1 LLLALEDVEQSE
13 ADAKAKTEA
22 KSASERT
29 IAAKKRTHA
38 RRRFAFASAAHA
50 RLRGRLVQSP
60 APARLIE
67 GGLSTEAKVS
77 EVLVSKFADYLPLHR
92 QARFYGRQGVCAD
105 ETTAPVL
112 DPARGRTKIGQLWT
126 FARDDWPGADRIH
139 PRSSMST
146 LQTGKRRSES
156 RTLLA
161 SRAFSGRIYAG
172 YRLLAEKGLCPTCFL
187 LTARAAAVLRTRR
200 RRPSADRK

>member
-1 LLLALEDVEQSE
+1 MSSRAKQTRRQKRRQSPPANAQSLRRSGRTQGGALPSHLP
-13 ADAKAKTEA
+13 
-22 KSASERT
+22 RMP
-29 IAAKKRTHA
+29 
-38 RRRFAFASAAHA
+38 